1 MKFIFSQMAFM
12 VAQQSNRRNLM
23 FMLKFFVF
31 ITVLVFFYSVAF
43 HYIMAAEDRWYSP
56 ITGLYWTMTV
66 MSTLGFGD
74 ITFGSDLGKVFTI
87 VVLMSGILLFMLI
100 MPFTFIRYVYAP
112 WLDAQSRAVIP
123 KELPV
128 TAKGHVIIVGN
139 DGFALS
145 IVRSLK
151 EYGIPY
157 VLLVADNQQALE
169 LFDAG
174 VHVMVGDLDV
184 STTYKRARADQAAL
198 VIALHD
204 DMKNT
209 NIAATLRETAP
220 SVPLAARI
228 HHNDSESILY
238 LAGSTHVFHF
248 AEMLGRF
255 LARRVFNSCNQANII
270 GHFEGLCIA
279 EAPAHGTPLVGKSL
293 IESDIRGKFGLN
305 VCGIWQGN
313 DYMAVRHDTIIDDS
327 AVLLLAGTED
337 MLARY
342 DADLSST
349 IKEADTPV
357 LILGG
362 GTVAGSVARTLE
374 QRGIPFRIVEK
385 NGSRIP
391 PGDDRYIHG
400 SAADIAILRQAGLDE
415 THTVVVTTHDD
426 DVNIYL
432 TIYCRKLRPEIQII
446 SRASY
451 DRNVASLYNAG
462 ANLVMSQSS
471 MTSTTVINLLIP
483 ERVFMLTE
491 GLNIFR
497 LTAPASL
504 VGIPL
509 LNSGIRDETE
519 CNVIAIR
526 SDGELKVPP
535 DPHAPINTGD
545 ELILIASA
553 ENEKLFMKVYG
564 K

>member
-1 MKFIFSQMAFM
+1 M

-23 FMLKFFVF
+23 FMVKFFIF
-31 ITVLVFFYSVAF
+31 ITVLIFLYSVAF

-74 ITFGSDLGKVFTI
+74 ITFASDLGKIFTI
-87 VVLMSGILLFMLI
+87 IVLMSGILLFMLI
-100 MPFTFIRYVYAP
+100 MPFTFIRYVYSP
-112 WLDAQSRAVIP
+112 WLDAQSRAIIP
-123 KELPV
+123 KELPATV
-128 TAKGHVIIVGN
+128 KNHVIIVGN
-139 DGFALS
+139 DGFSLS

-151 EYGIPY
+151 EYDIPY
-157 VLLVADNQQALE
+157 VLLMAENQRALE
-169 LFDAG
+169 VFDAG
-174 VHVMVGDLDV
+174 FHVMVGDLDV
-184 STTYKRARADQAAL
+184 PTTYTRARAEEAAL

-209 NIAATLRETAP
+209 NIAATLRETSP
-220 SVPLAARI
+220 TVPLAARI

-270 GHFEGLCIA
+270 GSFEGLCIA
-279 EAPAHGTPLVGKSL
+279 EAPAHGTSLVGKSL
-293 IESDIRGKFGLN
+293 MESNIRGKFGLN

-327 AVLLLAGTED
+327 AVLLLAGTEE

-342 DADLSST
+342 DADLCGT
-349 IKEADTPV
+349 IKEMGPPV

-385 NGSRIP
+385 NGGRIP

-400 SAADIAILRQAGLDE
+400 SAADIAVLKQAGIDD
-415 THTVVVTTHDD
+415 TNTVVVTTHDD

-432 TIYCRKLRPEIQII
+432 TIYCRKLRPDIQII

-471 MTSTTVINLLIP
+471 MTATTIINLLFP

-497 LTAPASL
+497 IAAPASL
-504 VGIPL
+504 VGTTL
-509 LNSGIRDETE
+509 LNSGIRNETE

-526 SDGELKVPP
+526 SEGELKVPP
-535 DPHAPINTGD
+535 DPHAPIKAGD
-545 ELILIASA
+545 ELILIGSA
-553 ENEKLFMKVYG
+553 DSEKLFMKVYG